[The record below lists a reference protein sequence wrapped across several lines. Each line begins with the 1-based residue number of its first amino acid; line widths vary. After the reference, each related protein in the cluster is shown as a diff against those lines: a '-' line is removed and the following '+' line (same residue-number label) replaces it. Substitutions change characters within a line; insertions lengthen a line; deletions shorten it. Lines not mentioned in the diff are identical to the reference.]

1 MDTSLV
7 SHTGTAI
14 EHEQTFDAL
23 TIRQRQVL
31 RIVVEEFV
39 AHAQPVGSRRIAKE
53 RDLGVSSATI
63 RNDLAQLEALGLLT
77 KPHASAGRVPS
88 LLGYRIYVLHLIGN
102 HRLPKE
108 HRNQLRRRFEAI
120 DSNSPSWLL
129 EATRLL
135 SVEANS
141 LALATDLRYV
151 NHRLRHVE
159 LISVQDNRVLM
170 IVVLEDG
177 HVCQRMLDIPDKMA
191 QADLTVIS
199 AELNHLLPGLNRVQI
214 QEKALETSSAAKE
227 FCQLVSDLMPV
238 TEGDGSASIVQQGL
252 GHILDAPEFA
262 ESRRVRKVVDIFDSG
277 PRIEEILMLVPRP
290 DDVHVLIAGGD
301 RKEWSDLAD
310 ISLVLSAYGIPN
322 QAIGIVG
329 VVGPVRMAY
338 RYNMGTVR
346 FMAALM
352 SARVRE
358 IRSDDLLPEVI
369 AP

>member
-7 SHTGTAI
+7 SHSGTAI
-14 EHEQTFDAL
+14 EHEQLFDAL
-23 TIRQRQVL
+23 TTRQRQVL

-53 RDLGVSSATI
+53 RNLGVSSATI

-88 LLGYRIYVLHLIGN
+88 LLGYRIYVLYLIGN

-108 HRNQLRRRFEAI
+108 HRNQLRRRFETNRCAFTQ
-120 DSNSPSWLL
+120 LAAG

-199 AELNHLLPGLNRVQI
+199 AELNHLLPGLNRAQI
-214 QEKALETSSAAKE
+214 QEKALEASSPPRSSANW
-227 FCQLVSDLMPV
+227 
-238 TEGDGSASIVQQGL
+238 SA
-252 GHILDAPEFA
+252 
-262 ESRRVRKVVDIFDSG
+262 
-277 PRIEEILMLVPRP
+277 
-290 DDVHVLIAGGD
+290 
-301 RKEWSDLAD
+301 
-310 ISLVLSAYGIPN
+310 
-322 QAIGIVG
+322 
-329 VVGPVRMAY
+329 
-338 RYNMGTVR
+338 T
-346 FMAALM
+346 
-352 SARVRE
+352 
-358 IRSDDLLPEVI
+358 
-369 AP
+369 

>member
-1 MDTSLV
+1 METSLV
-7 SHTGTAI
+7 SRSDSAI
-14 EHEQTFDAL
+14 EHEQVFDTL
-23 TIRQRQVL
+23 TLRQRQVL

-39 AHAQPVGSRRIAKE
+39 ADAQPVGSRRIAKE
-53 RDLGVSSATI
+53 RDLGVSAATI

-88 LLGYRIYVLHLIGN
+88 LLGYRIYVMYLIGN
-102 HRLPKE
+102 HRLPRE
-108 HRNQLRRRFEAI
+108 HRNQLRHRFEAI
-120 DSNSPSWLL
+120 DSASPSWLR

-135 SVEANS
+135 SAEANS

-159 LISVQDNRVLM
+159 LISVQEHRILM

-177 HVCQRMLDIPDKMA
+177 HVCQRMLDVPEKVE

-199 AELNHLLPGLNRVQI
+199 AELNHLLPGLKRAQI
-214 QEKALETSSAAKE
+214 QEKALEASAVAKE

-238 TEGDGSASIVQQGL
+238 AEGDGSSSIVRQGL

-277 PRIEEILMLVPRP
+277 PRIEEILMLAPQP
-290 DDVHVLIAGGD
+290 DDVHVLIAGD
-301 RKEWSDLAD
+301 NRKEWSDLAD

-322 QAIGIVG
+322 RAIGIVG

-358 IRSDDLLPEVI
+358 TEGDDILPEVI